1 MNWRGKLLRFC
12 EVAGLPVLEPFV
24 RLAAGEDRKQ
34 QLANIGRYV
43 IVPAAA
49 VVLFLAAWSMLA
61 QRVKTNAGALPGPV
75 ATWQAGQGL
84 WRAQFE
90 QAAAERK
97 QIAANRED
105 AVALLRTSKVLE
117 YQAETLEGE
126 AKRRKLSQAAV
137 ARERARA
144 ELQQTP
150 THAPTFPEQIVRS
163 LVTVFAGFLVATLV
177 AVPLG
182 LLCGMSPIFNAA
194 MTPMI
199 QIFKPV
205 SPLAWL
211 PVVSVLIGWIY
222 FDTDPDEA
230 LFEQSFLISAIT
242 VAACSLWPTLVNTA
256 LGVSSV
262 DNDYLNVARVL
273 KLSGWQKLT
282 KIIIPSSL
290 PLMFAGMRI
299 SLGVGWMVLVAADML
314 AQNPG
319 LGKFVWDM
327 FQNGSS
333 QTMALIL
340 YAVIVI
346 GVVGLLLD
354 RLMVCLRNLV
364 TFGDPSVS

>member
-1 MNWRGKLLRFC
+1 MNWRGKLLQFC

-24 RLAAGEDRKQ
+24 RLAAGEDRRE
-34 QLANIGRYV
+34 QLASIARY
-43 IVPAAA
+43 ILVPVAAIA
-49 VVLFLAAWSMLA
+49 LFLLAWSVGA
-61 QRVKTNAGALPGPV
+61 KRIKTNAGTLPGPV
-75 ATWQAGQGL
+75 ATWEAGQGL
-84 WRAQFE
+84 WRAHFE
-90 QAAAERK
+90 QAAAERE
-97 QIAANRED
+97 QVAENRRE
-105 AVALLRTSKVLE
+105 AVALLRTSKILE
-117 YQAETLEGE
+117 HQAQTLEGE
-126 AKRRKLSQAAV
+126 AKQEKLSQAAI
-137 ARERARA
+137 ARERAKA
-144 ELQQTP
+144 ELHQQP
-150 THAPTFPEQIVRS
+150 SHAPTFPEQIVRS
-163 LVTVFAGFLVATLV
+163 LITVFAGFAVATLI

-182 LLCGMSPIFNAA
+182 ILCGMSPIFNAA
-194 MTPMI
+194 MTPLI
-199 QIFKPV
+199 QVFKPV

-211 PVVSVLIGWIY
+211 PIVSVLIGWIY
-222 FDTDPDEA
+222 FDTDPDKA
-230 LFEQSFLISAIT
+230 WFEQSFLISAIT

-273 KLSGWQKLT
+273 KLSGWQRLI

-340 YAVIVI
+340 YAVVVI

-364 TFGDPSVS
+364 TFDTPSTA